1 MAATSLAT
9 LLLELALTRVFSVV
23 YFYHFAFL
31 AISIALFGLGAGGVF
46 SYVVA
51 GWQGSLYAKLGGL
64 AITNSLAI
72 VACLAYLLNPGGKMD
87 APSMMAAYF
96 VAAVP
101 FVLSGTIISLAIA
114 ETIKRVDRVYF
125 YDLLGAAGGCAVLV
139 PLLKWLGGPNTIL
152 VAAVLFAVSAAIWFH
167 LARSPRGRILGVLF
181 GLLLVG
187 LITYNYK
194 FFLIEVKTAKGVPI
208 KDEEFVKWNE
218 FSRIALKPE
227 PGSTMKSI
235 VIDADAATGVAR
247 FDFAHLTPDQK
258 FDLSYGGPGFAYL
271 LRPGA
276 KTLIIG
282 PGGGWDVSRALA
294 SGSKNI
300 TGVEINPIIADVI
313 MKKRFPQ
320 YSNRLYFRPEVHI
333 HIEDGRSFVRRSSQR
348 FQVLQATLVDTWAS
362 TAAGAFALSE
372 NNLYTT
378 NAFVDYLSHL
388 TDDGVMSFTRWGFD
402 PPRESLRVV
411 ALARAALEQ
420 MGETDAA
427 RHIAVIR
434 EHLQQ
439 LKGWGAQDTIL
450 VGRRALTDGDI
461 EKIRNAA
468 EIAKMEVVYLPGTA
482 HDTPFRTLLET
493 SSPAHFFESYQFD
506 VRPVS
511 DDRPFFFYTVQ
522 PRDLWRFVLH
532 ASRDTADYKVN
543 NALPVLFGLVAISIV
558 ATLVILA
565 LPPLLLRS
573 SLPSEPGAKRAL
585 LYFLFIGAGYILIQ
599 VALIQK
605 FVLFLGHPTY
615 ALTVIIFSMLL
626 SSGLGSFASKRL
638 IGPIV
643 NLRTVLVFV
652 AVAVLVL
659 SFAVGPVSESGV
671 ALPLGLKILIAVL
684 MIAPVG
690 FAMGMPFP
698 TGLTLLEKIMPPAV
712 RWAWS
717 VNAASSVLGSAAA
730 MFLAIYL
737 GLRLTLCIGGVF
749 YLLALGSLF
758 ISPLRRSTREPI

>member
-1 MAATSLAT
+1 MAHPLLSLCDRCHYNRKLSPVDTVREAAPSIERGRWPQVYFGVAATSLAT
-9 LLLELALTRVFSVV
+9 LLLELSLTRVFSVV

-51 GWQGSLYAKLGGL
+51 GWRGSLYAKLGGL
-64 AITNSLAI
+64 ALLNAAAI
-72 VACLAYLLNPGGKMD
+72 VICLAYLLNPGGKMD
-87 APSMMAAYF
+87 TPSMMIAYF

-114 ETIKRVDRVYF
+114 DTIKRVERVYF
-125 YDLLGAAGGCAVLV
+125 FDLIGAAAGCAVLV

-167 LARSPRGRILGVLF
+167 LAHAPRGRILGVLL

-187 LITYNYK
+187 LITYNFK

-247 FDFAHLTPDQK
+247 FDFEHLTPEQK
-258 FDLSYGGPGFAYL
+258 YDLAYGGAGFVYL

-294 SGSKNI
+294 SGSKDI

-313 MKKRFPQ
+313 MRKKFPE
-320 YSNRLYFRPEVHI
+320 YSNRLYFRPEVNI
-333 HIEDGRSFVRRSSQR
+333 QIEDGRSFVRRSNQHY
-348 FQVLQATLVDTWAS
+348 QVLQATLVDTWAS

-388 TDDGVMSFTRWGFD
+388 TGDGVMSFTRWGFD

-411 ALARAALEQ
+411 ALAQAALAQ
-420 MGETDAA
+420 LGEKDAA
-427 RHIAVIR
+427 RHIAVVR
-434 EHLQQ
+434 EDTQK
-439 LKGWGAQDTIL
+439 LKGWGTRDTIL
-450 VGRRALTDGDI
+450 IARHALTDKTSKRCGN
-461 EKIRNAA
+461 RPRSPRWRSFTCRA
-468 EIAKMEVVYLPGTA
+468 PRS
-482 HDTPFRTLLET
+482 DTPFRTLLET
-493 SSPAHFFESYQFD
+493 SSPEQFFENYQFD

-522 PRDLWRFVLH
+522 ARDLWQFVLH

-565 LPPLLLRS
+565 LPPVVLRQ
-573 SLPSEPGAKRAL
+573 SLPSAPGAKRAL
-585 LYFLFIGAGYILIQ
+585 LYFLFIGAG
-599 VALIQK
+599 
-605 FVLFLGHPTY
+605 T
-615 ALTVIIFSMLL
+615 S
-626 SSGLGSFASKRL
+626 
-638 IGPIV
+638 
-643 NLRTVLVFV
+643 
-652 AVAVLVL
+652 
-659 SFAVGPVSESGV
+659 
-671 ALPLGLKILIAVL
+671 
-684 MIAPVG
+684 
-690 FAMGMPFP
+690 
-698 TGLTLLEKIMPPAV
+698 
-712 RWAWS
+712 
-717 VNAASSVLGSAAA
+717 
-730 MFLAIYL
+730 
-737 GLRLTLCIGGVF
+737 
-749 YLLALGSLF
+749 
-758 ISPLRRSTREPI
+758 